1 MGDNN
6 LRNTK
11 GRGEEAITCPLPTAD
26 RNTEEPL
33 RSKNIGGI
41 FPASPLPFLG
51 ASLLNF
57 KKQNFAFKKYTRQEF
72 VQIPPNQARKK
83 FQKVQTCMARV
94 ERTVLEAG
102 MDAWEHSSRQS
113 LLGDLRQ
120 ASQPT
125 LPLAPHLGNESE
137 KDESARVSVEQSL

>member
-11 GRGEEAITCPLPTAD
+11 GVARRPILVLCPLRIETQK
-26 RNTEEPL
+26 NL
-33 RSKNIGGI
+33 CKSKNIGGI

-57 KKQNFAFKKYTRQEF
+57 KSRILLSKSTPDRNLFKFLQTK
-72 VQIPPNQARKK
+72 PRKK
-83 FQKVQTCMARV
+83 FQKVQTCMA
-94 ERTVLEAG
+94 EWKEQFLEAG

-120 ASQPT
+120 ASQPRCPW
-125 LPLAPHLGNESE
+125 LLI
-137 KDESARVSVEQSL
+137 